1 MYPTNWYVK
10 TPSEKQRSISNA
22 PLSLLSQTL
31 GAQNAPE
38 AALKHGVI
46 SGTLVLGLEQKCL
59 HGCCGAL

>member
-10 TPSEKQRSISNA
+10 IPSEKQRHISNA
-22 PLSLLSQTL
+22 PLSLFSQTL
-31 GAQNAPE
+31 GAQNTRE
-38 AALKHGVI
+38 ATLKQGVI